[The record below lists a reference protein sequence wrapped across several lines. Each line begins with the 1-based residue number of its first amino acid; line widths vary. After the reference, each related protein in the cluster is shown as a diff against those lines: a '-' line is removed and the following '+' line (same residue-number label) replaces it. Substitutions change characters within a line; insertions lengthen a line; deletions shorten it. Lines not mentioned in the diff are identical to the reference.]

1 MKGKQLKGLVKV
13 LSAFNDE
20 MDTKVDFIN
29 DDKKITVC
37 QIKPKSGDIF
47 GVPLEGVLYIKP
59 MTKMDFTNDMDYD
72 VSVDNDRY
80 IVECD
85 QERYQFTLYGDETI
99 KVRSIPKIDYD
110 HSFAIPVTELKQAM
124 KKCAAISDK
133 CRFKDGRMEAEGN
146 DMKISILL
154 RMTPQEG
161 STSIYIKHLK
171 KILNVAK
178 GIVLLSYGE
187 DLPVR
192 IRWADEYYEYD
203 TLIAPLV
210 END

>member
-13 LSAFNDE
+13 LSAFNDD

-29 DDKKITVC
+29 DDGKITVC

-47 GVPLEGVLYIKP
+47 GVPLEGVLDIKP
-59 MTKMDFTNDMDYD
+59 MTKMDFINDMDYD

-85 QERYQFTLYGDETI
+85 QERYQFTLYGGETI
-99 KVRSIPKIDYD
+99 KVKSIPKIDYE

-133 CRFKDGRMEAEGN
+133 CKFKNGRMEAEGN
-146 DMKISILL
+146 GMKISILL

-161 STSIYIKHLK
+161 STVICIKYLK
-171 KILNVAK
+171 KIQ
-178 GIVLLSYGE
+178 LL
-187 DLPVR
+187 P
-192 IRWADEYYEYD
+192 IC
-203 TLIAPLV
+203 
-210 END
+210 